1 MNMYYYS
8 YSDDEYENEF
18 VEVVMVYYDN
28 DDDFVLSINEY
39 DISSGVEL
47 WKKRCRG
54 KTRGYTIVVDN
65 VRVMSSWIQ

>member
-47 WKKRCRG
+47 
-54 KTRGYTIVVDN
+54 
-65 VRVMSSWIQ
+65 

>member
-1 MNMYYYS
+1 MYYYL

-47 WKKRCRG
+47 
-54 KTRGYTIVVDN
+54 
-65 VRVMSSWIQ
+65 